1 VTGIASHAAG
11 LIMHW
16 EMALTAGLL
25 VWLPMDL
32 ERAPAVDAIGCWP
45 EIDSIGA
52 ALAAVVRQMS
62 EK

>member
-1 VTGIASHAAG
+1 VTGIASYEAG

-16 EMALTAGLL
+16 ERALTAGLL

-32 ERAPAVDAIGCWP
+32 ERAPAVGAIGCWP
-45 EIDSIGA
+45 EIDRIGA

>member
-1 VTGIASHAAG
+1 VTGIASHEAG

-16 EMALTAGLL
+16 EMALTAGML

-45 EIDSIGA
+45 T
-52 ALAAVVRQMS
+52 VVRQMS